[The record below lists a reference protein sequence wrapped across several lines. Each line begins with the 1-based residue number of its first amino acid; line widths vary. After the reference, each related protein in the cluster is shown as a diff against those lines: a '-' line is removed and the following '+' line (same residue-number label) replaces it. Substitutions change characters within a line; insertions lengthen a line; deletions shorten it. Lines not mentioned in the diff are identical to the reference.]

1 MSLHRLTAKP
11 ELLSW
16 LRRRVP
22 WALGAILLVCGI
34 SGTAY
39 AFWQSTDSSN
49 FAAASADSLPQGPTP
64 TATATDATTVGVSWA
79 TTTTTGGRA
88 LTGYTVAR
96 YNAATGGTKTP
107 ATGGC
112 AGTITSTSCTEQSV
126 PGGTWYYTVT
136 PTLSL
141 WTGVESPRSAG
152 VSTDSTPPTVIVSSI
167 SPAPNVNG
175 YNNSSPVT
183 VNLSATDN
191 TGGSGVASITY
202 WVDSG
207 THTTVNATTAAVSVT
222 GDGTHTLSYL
232 ATDNASNASTTQT
245 QTVKIDTVAPGAPT
259 VSVPSYVNSANGTNV
274 PVSGTAEANATVALT
289 VTDAGAAHTVTQTVT
304 ANGSGAWSTSS
315 LNLSTLNQGTI
326 TYSATATDA
335 ADNAGAAGTATGTKD
350 TAVETATITAP
361 TYINSAT
368 KSSVA
373 ISGTAD
379 ANASISVAISDVGN
393 VHTTTVTTTTADGT
407 GAWSKTAINL
417 SSFNDGTITFALTET
432 DAAGNQGT
440 ASTTS
445 SKDTAVET
453 ATITAPT
460 YINSSTKS
468 SVAISGTAD
477 ANASISVAISDVGSV
492 HTTTVTTTADGI
504 GAWSKTAINLSSF
517 NDGTITFAL
526 TETDAA
532 GNQGTASTTSTKD
545 TVAPAAPSSVSLSN
559 GGGQSNAYIN
569 SSNTTSVNYNVVEP
583 ASANDSTT
591 DTVRVTL
598 TSSGG
603 GSAVTG
609 SAAGSGSAGGTVAV
623 TGMNASGLG
632 DGTVTA
638 SVTVTDLA
646 GNVSSPTT
654 ATSTK
659 DTVAP
664 SSSNLNSNSSKYIYH
679 DNISPSTDTISSGP
693 GSIILQSGETAVAVV
708 AIEQSGG
715 PHPGNRYVSAY
726 TSASTFSTFNVDN
739 AISNLTYQ
747 FFAMDVAGNVASTSS
762 ASVTGTD
769 TH

>member
-445 SKDTAVET
+445 SKDT
-453 ATITAPT
+453 
-460 YINSSTKS
+460 
-468 SVAISGTAD
+468 
-477 ANASISVAISDVGSV
+477 
-492 HTTTVTTTADGI
+492 
-504 GAWSKTAINLSSF
+504 
-517 NDGTITFAL
+517 
-526 TETDAA
+526 
-532 GNQGTASTTSTKD
+532 
-545 TVAPAAPSSVSLSN
+545 VAPAAPSSVSLSN

-609 SAAGSGSAGGTVAV
+609 SAAGSGSAGRTVAV